1 MIDAMKKINDMRKLS
16 QEMEEKIA
24 NYDHTCN
31 TKNITIKGK
40 LTKVIIMTIDE
51 KIYDNKNDL
60 IKELIECIN
69 KYFSSAEDAKKKIM
83 MENIGGMS
91 GAIEMLKN
99 IQGG

>member
-1 MIDAMKKINDMRKLS
+1 
-16 QEMEEKIA
+16 
-24 NYDHTCN
+24 
-31 TKNITIKGK
+31 
-40 LTKVIIMTIDE
+40 MTIDE